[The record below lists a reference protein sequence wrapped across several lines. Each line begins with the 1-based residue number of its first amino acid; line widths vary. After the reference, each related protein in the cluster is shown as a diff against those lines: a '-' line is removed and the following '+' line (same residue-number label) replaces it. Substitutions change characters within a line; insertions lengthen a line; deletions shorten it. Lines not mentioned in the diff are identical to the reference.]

1 VRIGESEVTTKIF
14 LHGLESSNQ
23 GTKGRFF
30 QERYPDMIV
39 PNFTGPLAERME
51 KLRGILSSETGI
63 TIVGS
68 SFGGLMAAI
77 FAIENESQVDR
88 LVLLAP
94 AINLLSSMD
103 YKGKNTSVPAWVF
116 HGMNDAVIPLNQ
128 VKAMARK
135 LFSQLSFEVVDDDH
149 FLHKTFKSLDWD
161 HLLNT

>member
-1 VRIGESEVTTKIF
+1 MAAKIF

-51 KLRGILSSETGI
+51 KLKGILTSERGIIL
-63 TIVGS
+63 VGS

-88 LVLLAP
+88 LILLAP

-103 YKGKNTSVPAWVF
+103 YKDKNISVPTWIF
-116 HGMNDAVIPLNQ
+116 HGKSDAVIPLSQ
-128 VKAMARK
+128 VEAMAHK
-135 LFSQLSFEVVDDDH
+135 LFSQLSFHVVDDDH
-149 FLHKTFKSLDWD
+149 FLHKTFKDLDW
-161 HLLNT
+161 HTLLA

>member
-1 VRIGESEVTTKIF
+1 MAAKIF

-51 KLRGILSSETGI
+51 KLKGILSSERDI
-63 TIVGS
+63 ILVGS

-88 LVLLAP
+88 LILLAP
-94 AINLLSSMD
+94 AINLISSTD
-103 YKGKNTSVPAWVF
+103 YKDKNISVPTWIF
-116 HGMNDAVIPLNQ
+116 HGKSDAVIPLSQ
-128 VKAMARK
+128 VEAMAHK
-135 LFSQLSFEVVDDDH
+135 LFSQLSFHVVDDDH
-149 FLHKTFKSLDWD
+149 FLHKTFKNLDW
-161 HLLNT
+161 HTLLA